1 MINGHMLQDLM
12 TQPKTVGLKQT
23 IKAVNSGE
31 AYLVFVAQDAVT
43 QVKERVTTVARANSI
58 RIEYVDSM
66 TELGKA
72 CNVEVKTATAALINE

>member
-23 IKAVNSGE
+23 IKAVNNGD
-31 AYLVFVAQDAVT
+31 AYLVFVAEDAVT
-43 QVKERVTTVARANSI
+43 KVKERVTSVARANSI